1 MDIPSLWLVIG
12 FLGQALFGSRFFVQ
26 WVASERR
33 RRSIVPVAFWY
44 LSIAGSA
51 LLLAYALHRHDP
63 VFVVGQLSGF
73 FIYTRNL
80 YFIRRSRG
88 SEHSA
93 S

>member
-1 MDIPSLWLVIG
+1 M
-12 FLGQALFGSRFFVQ
+12 
-26 WVASERR
+26 ASERR
-33 RRSIVPVAFWY
+33 RQSVIPIAFWY

-63 VFVVGQLSGF
+63 VFVVGQLTGF

-88 SEHSA
+88 PERSA